1 MRRNAVVAFAAAGI
15 LASALAAVAQ
25 QAAPAPA
32 VALKSGKETFEK
44 TCKLCHGL
52 DRPLSK
58 VKTAAEWDG
67 TVARMVKNGASVN
80 DEQKGQIV
88 AYLAAKST
96 FDTKCSACHG
106 TDRPLGKNKSA
117 ADWLATVQRMA
128 GKKPG
133 HLADKEI
140 ADVAA
145 YLALERPVQ

>member
-15 LASALAAVAQ
+15 LTSALAALAQ
-25 QAAPAPA
+25 QAAPDPA
-32 VALKSGKETFEK
+32 LALRAGKEAFEK
-44 TCKLCHGL
+44 SCKQCHGL

-58 VKTAAEWDG
+58 VKTAAEWEG
-67 TVARMVKNGASVN
+67 TVARMVKNGASVSG
-80 DEQKGQIV
+80 EQQGQIV

-117 ADWLATVQRMA
+117 ADWQATVQRMA

-145 YLALERPVQ
+145 YLSIERPVQ